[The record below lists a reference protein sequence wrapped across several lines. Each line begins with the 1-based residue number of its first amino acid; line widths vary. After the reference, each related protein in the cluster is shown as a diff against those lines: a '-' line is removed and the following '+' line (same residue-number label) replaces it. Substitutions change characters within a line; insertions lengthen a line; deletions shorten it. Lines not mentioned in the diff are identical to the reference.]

1 VLDQSKSTPLYL
13 QIKEM
18 IETMI
23 ENGELKPGDRVPTEA
38 EMIEKYQ
45 VSRVTIKNAYKLLV
59 EEGIIF
65 RIAGKGSFVS
75 TKELLPDNSRELPKI
90 GFLSPMINDH
100 FAMKLFQ
107 GIEEGCKE
115 ADLMLMIRQVTLQSE
130 ERKAINDMI
139 QCGAEG
145 LIIFPVDGETYSEE
159 ILNLKTRNFP
169 FVLVDRYLPGIKTNS
184 VTSDNYLGG
193 VLGTEYLI
201 GKGHTHIGIISGT
214 KSTTASSEDRFQGYL
229 DAIKKHQLLTN
240 PSYWL
245 TRIDELT
252 YQQEDIYEQYISD
265 WLSSN
270 PNITAVFA
278 FSSLMAEH
286 VYQVA
291 RSMGKQIPEQL
302 AILSYDNPDIKIM
315 DTSPFFSSIEQNT
328 EEMGLQ
334 AVQLLIK
341 SIHDPAHI
349 EQRVIPVSL
358 HQGMSS

>member
-1 VLDQSKSTPLYL
+1 MLDQNKSKPLYL

-18 IETMI
+18 VETMI
-23 ENGELKPGDRVPTEA
+23 ENGELKPGDRILTEA
-38 EMIEKYQ
+38 EMMEKYQ

-75 TKELLPDNSRELPKI
+75 SKEHLLDTDRELKRI
-90 GFLSPMINDH
+90 GFLSPMINDS
-100 FAMKLFQ
+100 FTMNLFQ
-107 GIEEGCKE
+107 GVEEGCKE
-115 ADLMLMIRQVTLQSE
+115 AGLMLMIRQVTLQSE
-130 ERKAINDMI
+130 ERKAIKDMI

-193 VLGTEYLI
+193 FLGTEYLI

-229 DAIKKHQLLTN
+229 DAIKKNQIMTN

-252 YQQEDIYEQYISD
+252 YQQEDIYKQYISD

-270 PNITAVFA
+270 PNMTAVFA
-278 FSSLMAEH
+278 FSSLMAEQ

-291 RSMGKQIPEQL
+291 RAMDKRIPEQL

-315 DTSPFFSSIEQNT
+315 DTSPFFSSIDQNV

-341 SIHDPAHI
+341 SLHDPVNV

-358 HQGMSS
+358 YKGVSS

>member
-1 VLDQSKSTPLYL
+1 MLDQNKSTPLYL

-18 IETMI
+18 VETMI
-23 ENGELKPGDRVPTEA
+23 ERGELKPGDRVPTEA

-45 VSRVTIKNAYKLLV
+45 VSRVTVKNAYKLLV
-59 EEGIIF
+59 EDGIIF

-75 TKELLPDNSRELPKI
+75 TKEHLPDTNRDLKKI
-90 GFLSPMINDH
+90 GYLSPMILDT
-100 FAMKLFQ
+100 FTMKLFQ
-107 GIEEGCKE
+107 GVEEGCKE
-115 ADLMLMIRQVTLQSE
+115 AGSMLMIRQVTLQSE
-130 ERKAINDMI
+130 ERNAINDMI
-139 QCGAEG
+139 RCGAEG

-184 VTSDNYLGG
+184 VSSDNYLGG
-193 VLGTEYLI
+193 FLGTEYLI
-201 GKGHTHIGIISGT
+201 GKGHTEIGIISGT

-229 DAIKKHQLLTN
+229 DAMKKNQLLTN

-245 TRIDELT
+245 TRIDEFT
-252 YQQEDIYEQYISD
+252 YQQEDIYKQYIAD

-270 PNITAVFA
+270 PNITAAFA
-278 FSSLMAEH
+278 FSSLMAEQ

-302 AILSYDNPDIKIM
+302 AILSYDNPDIKMM
-315 DTSPFFSSIEQNT
+315 DASPFFSSIEQNA

-334 AVQLLIK
+334 AVQVLMK
-341 SIHDPAHI
+341 SLHDPVHV

-358 HQGMSS
+358 YHGLSS